1 MKIDHNKKQEML
13 KKINSIEV
21 TNPEVIKAI
30 QEKIDIIGND
40 KIVLK

>member
-1 MKIDHNKKQEML
+1 MTIDHKNKQEML
-13 KKINSIEV
+13 KKLNSIEV

-40 KIVLK
+40 KIVEK